1 MKRAIKTQVIITSLS
16 AKKDG
21 SLGLRMATPELTA
34 DEKVAFMELQNVNL
48 DALFDPIDFATKE
61 ITEVKS
67 EVDTKT
73 PSQRLRSLWYVVWK
87 EIGSE
92 DEFNL
97 FYLKK
102 MEKIMDYIKEKYLDA
117 RL

>member
-21 SLGLRMATPELTA
+21 SLGLRMTTPELTA

-61 ITEVKS
+61 IAEVKS
-67 EVDTKT
+67 EVDSKT
-73 PSQRLRSLWYVVWK
+73 PSQRLRGVLWVLYDQA
-87 EIGSE
+87 GRPG
-92 DEFNL
+92 DFNS
-97 FYLKK
+97 FYTQK
-102 MEKIMDYIKEKYLDA
+102 MESIIEWVKRKLD
-117 RL
+117 